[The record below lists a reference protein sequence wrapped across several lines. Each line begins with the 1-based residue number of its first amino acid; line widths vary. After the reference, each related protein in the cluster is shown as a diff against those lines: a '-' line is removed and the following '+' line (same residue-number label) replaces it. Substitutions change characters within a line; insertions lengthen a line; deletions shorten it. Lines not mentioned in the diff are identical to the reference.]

1 MYCKA
6 CCKAFFFLFTYIFI
20 FVRLKVMIGG
30 IKMEKNNKGLIIL
43 VVILIIMVLSLG
55 GYIVYDKLIDN
66 NKNDVV
72 DKTDDKVDNNE
83 DDNKVV
89 QDTKEESILGD
100 YFGTKIINIDQ
111 THITTEVSMRLID
124 ENNAMLKVSI
134 PEVDVS
140 TYLGTYTKMEDGTLN
155 FSFNKIIWN
164 SGEVTA
170 LTPVKNISL
179 KENNKEYTYEMKNSL
194 TSSSDTVLLSK
205 TTSSEVKKDLDDAYQ
220 TLNNN

>member
-1 MYCKA
+1 
-6 CCKAFFFLFTYIFI
+6 
-20 FVRLKVMIGG
+20 
-30 IKMEKNNKGLIIL
+30 MERKNNKGLIIL

-140 TYLGTYTKMEDGTLN
+140 TYLGTYTKTEDGTLN

>member
-1 MYCKA
+1 
-6 CCKAFFFLFTYIFI
+6 
-20 FVRLKVMIGG
+20 
-30 IKMEKNNKGLIIL
+30 MEKNNKGLIIL

-55 GYIVYDKLIDN
+55 GYIIYDKFIDN
-66 NKNDVV
+66 NKNNVV
-72 DKTDDKVDNNE
+72 DKADDKVDNSEAGNE

-100 YFGTKIINIDQ
+100 YVGTKLINIDG
-111 THITTEVSMRLID
+111 TNITTEVSMRLID

-140 TYLGTYTKMEDGTLN
+140 TYLGTYTKTEDGTLN

-179 KENNKEYTYEMKNSL
+179 KENNKEYTYELKNSL

-205 TTSSEVKKDLDDAYQ
+205 TTSSDVKKDLDDAYQ

>member
-1 MYCKA
+1 
-6 CCKAFFFLFTYIFI
+6 
-20 FVRLKVMIGG
+20 
-30 IKMEKNNKGLIIL
+30 MERKNNKELIIL
-43 VVILIIMVLSLG
+43 VVILIIMVVSLG
-55 GYIVYDKLIDN
+55 GYIVYDKFIDN
-66 NKNDVV
+66 NKNNV
-72 DKTDDKVDNNE
+72 VDNNE

-100 YFGTKIINIDQ
+100 YVGTKLINIDE
-111 THITTEVSMRLID
+111 TNITTEVSMRLID

-140 TYLGTYTKMEDGTLN
+140 TYLGTYTKTDDGTLN

-179 KENNKEYTYEMKNSL
+179 KENNKEYTYELKNSL

-205 TTSSEVKKDLDDAYQ
+205 TTSSDVKKDLDDAYQ

>member
-1 MYCKA
+1 
-6 CCKAFFFLFTYIFI
+6 
-20 FVRLKVMIGG
+20 
-30 IKMEKNNKGLIIL
+30 MEKNNKGLIIL

-55 GYIVYDKLIDN
+55 GYIVYDKFVDN

-72 DKTDDKVDNNE
+72 DKTDDKVDNSEVDNE

-100 YFGTKIINIDQ
+100 YVGTKLINIDG
-111 THITTEVSMRLID
+111 TNITTEVSMRLID
-124 ENNAMLKVSI
+124 ENNALLKVSI

-140 TYLGTYTKMEDGTLN
+140 TYLGTYTKTEDGTLN

-179 KENNKEYTYEMKNSL
+179 KENNKEYTYELKNSL

-205 TTSSEVKKDLDDAYQ
+205 TTSSEVKKDLDNAYQ

>member
-1 MYCKA
+1 
-6 CCKAFFFLFTYIFI
+6 
-20 FVRLKVMIGG
+20 
-30 IKMEKNNKGLIIL
+30 MEKNNKGLIIL

-72 DKTDDKVDNNE
+72 DKTDDKVDNND

-100 YFGTKIINIDQ
+100 YFGTKVINIDQ

-179 KENNKEYTYEMKNSL
+179 KENNKEYTYELKNSL

-205 TTSSEVKKDLDDAYQ
+205 TTSSEVKKDLDNAYQ

>member
-1 MYCKA
+1 M
-6 CCKAFFFLFTYIFI
+6 
-20 FVRLKVMIGG
+20 G
-30 IKMEKNNKGLIIL
+30 KNNKGLIIL

-55 GYIVYDKLIDN
+55 GYIVYDKFIDN
-66 NKNDVV
+66 NKNNVV
-72 DKTDDKVDNNE
+72 DKTNDKVDNSEVDNK
-83 DDNKVV
+83 DDNKIV

-100 YFGTKIINIDQ
+100 YVGTKLINIDG
-111 THITTEVSMRLID
+111 TNITTEVSMRLID

-140 TYLGTYTKMEDGTLN
+140 TYLGTYTKTEDGTLN

-179 KENNKEYTYEMKNSL
+179 KENNKEYTYELKNSL

-205 TTSSEVKKDLDDAYQ
+205 TTSSEVKKDLDNAYQ

>member
-1 MYCKA
+1 
-6 CCKAFFFLFTYIFI
+6 
-20 FVRLKVMIGG
+20 
-30 IKMEKNNKGLIIL
+30 MEKNNKGLIIL

-179 KENNKEYTYEMKNSL
+179 KENNKEYTYELKNSL
-194 TSSSDTVLLSK
+194 TSSSDIVLLSK
-205 TTSSEVKKDLDDAYQ
+205 TTSSEVKKDLDNAYQ

>member
-1 MYCKA
+1 
-6 CCKAFFFLFTYIFI
+6 
-20 FVRLKVMIGG
+20 
-30 IKMEKNNKGLIIL
+30 MEKNNKGLIIL

-72 DKTDDKVDNNE
+72 DKTDDKVDNND

-100 YFGTKIINIDQ
+100 YFGTKVINIDQ

-170 LTPVKNISL
+170 LTPVKIFL
-179 KENNKEYTYEMKNSL
+179 
-194 TSSSDTVLLSK
+194 
-205 TTSSEVKKDLDDAYQ
+205 
-220 TLNNN
+220 

>member
-1 MYCKA
+1 M
-6 CCKAFFFLFTYIFI
+6 
-20 FVRLKVMIGG
+20 G
-30 IKMEKNNKGLIIL
+30 KNNKGLIIL

-55 GYIVYDKLIDN
+55 GYIVYDKFIDN
-66 NKNDVV
+66 NKNNVV
-72 DKTDDKVDNNE
+72 DKTNDKVDNSEVDNE
-83 DDNKVV
+83 DDNKIV

-100 YFGTKIINIDQ
+100 YVGTKLINIDG
-111 THITTEVSMRLID
+111 TNITTEVSMRLID

-140 TYLGTYTKMEDGTLN
+140 TYLGTYTKTEDGTLN

-179 KENNKEYTYEMKNSL
+179 KENNKEYTYELKNSL

-205 TTSSEVKKDLDDAYQ
+205 TTSSEVKKDLDNAYQ

>member
-1 MYCKA
+1 MK
-6 CCKAFFFLFTYIFI
+6 
-20 FVRLKVMIGG
+20 R
-30 IKMEKNNKGLIIL
+30 KNNKGLIIL

-55 GYIVYDKLIDN
+55 GYIIYDKFIDN
-66 NKNDVV
+66 NKNNVV
-72 DKTDDKVDNNE
+72 DKTDDNE

-100 YFGTKIINIDQ
+100 YVGTKLINIDG
-111 THITTEVSMRLID
+111 TNITTEVSMRLID

-140 TYLGTYTKMEDGTLN
+140 TYLGTYTKTEDGTLN

-179 KENNKEYTYEMKNSL
+179 KENNKEYTYELKNSL
-194 TSSSDTVLLSK
+194 TSSSDIVLLSK
-205 TTSSEVKKDLDDAYQ
+205 TTSSEVKKDLDNAYQ

>member
-1 MYCKA
+1 
-6 CCKAFFFLFTYIFI
+6 
-20 FVRLKVMIGG
+20 
-30 IKMEKNNKGLIIL
+30 MEKNNKGLIIL

-55 GYIVYDKLIDN
+55 GYIIYDKFIDN
-66 NKNDVV
+66 NKNNVV
-72 DKTDDKVDNNE
+72 DKTNDKVDNSEVDNE

-100 YFGTKIINIDQ
+100 YVGTKLINIDG
-111 THITTEVSMRLID
+111 TNIITEVSMRLID

-140 TYLGTYTKMEDGTLN
+140 TYLGTYTKTEDGTLN

-179 KENNKEYTYEMKNSL
+179 KENNKEYTYELKNSL

-205 TTSSEVKKDLDDAYQ
+205 ITSSEVKKDLDNAYQ

>member
-1 MYCKA
+1 
-6 CCKAFFFLFTYIFI
+6 
-20 FVRLKVMIGG
+20 
-30 IKMEKNNKGLIIL
+30 MEKNNKGLIIL

-55 GYIVYDKLIDN
+55 GYIIYDKFIDN
-66 NKNDVV
+66 NKNNVV
-72 DKTDDKVDNNE
+72 DKTNDKVDNSEVDNE

-89 QDTKEESILGD
+89 QDTKKESILGD
-100 YFGTKIINIDQ
+100 YVGTKLINIDG
-111 THITTEVSMRLID
+111 TNITTEVSMRLID

-140 TYLGTYTKMEDGTLN
+140 TYLGTYTKTEDGTLN

-179 KENNKEYTYEMKNSL
+179 KENNKEYTYELKNSL

-205 TTSSEVKKDLDDAYQ
+205 TTSSEVKKDLDNAYQ

>member
-1 MYCKA
+1 
-6 CCKAFFFLFTYIFI
+6 
-20 FVRLKVMIGG
+20 
-30 IKMEKNNKGLIIL
+30 MEKNNKGLIIL

-72 DKTDDKVDNNE
+72 DKTDDKVDNND

-100 YFGTKIINIDQ
+100 YVGTKLINIDG
-111 THITTEVSMRLID
+111 TNITTEVSMRLID

-140 TYLGTYTKMEDGTLN
+140 TYLGTYTKTEDGTLN

-179 KENNKEYTYEMKNSL
+179 KENNKEYTYELKNSL

-205 TTSSEVKKDLDDAYQ
+205 TTSSEVKKDLDNAYQ

>member
-1 MYCKA
+1 
-6 CCKAFFFLFTYIFI
+6 
-20 FVRLKVMIGG
+20 
-30 IKMEKNNKGLIIL
+30 MEKNNKGLIIL

-55 GYIVYDKLIDN
+55 GYIIYDKFIDN
-66 NKNDVV
+66 NKNNVV
-72 DKTDDKVDNNE
+72 DKTNDKVDNSEVDNE

-89 QDTKEESILGD
+89 QDTKKESVLGD
-100 YFGTKIINIDQ
+100 YVGTKLINIDG
-111 THITTEVSMRLID
+111 TNITTEVSMRLID

-140 TYLGTYTKMEDGTLN
+140 TYLGAYTKTEDGTLN

-179 KENNKEYTYEMKNSL
+179 KENNKEYTYELKNSL

-205 TTSSEVKKDLDDAYQ
+205 TTSSEVKKNLDNAYQ

>member
-1 MYCKA
+1 
-6 CCKAFFFLFTYIFI
+6 
-20 FVRLKVMIGG
+20 
-30 IKMEKNNKGLIIL
+30 MEKNNKGLIIL

-55 GYIVYDKLIDN
+55 GYIVYDKFIDN
-66 NKNDVV
+66 NKNNVV
-72 DKTDDKVDNNE
+72 DKADDKVDNSEAGNE

-100 YFGTKIINIDQ
+100 YVGTKLINIDG
-111 THITTEVSMRLID
+111 TNITTEVSMRLID
-124 ENNAMLKVSI
+124 ENNAMLKVFI

-140 TYLGTYTKMEDGTLN
+140 TYLGTYTKTEDGTLN

-179 KENNKEYTYEMKNSL
+179 KENNKEYTYELKNSL

-205 TTSSEVKKDLDDAYQ
+205 TTSSEVKKDLDNAYQ

>member
-1 MYCKA
+1 M
-6 CCKAFFFLFTYIFI
+6 
-20 FVRLKVMIGG
+20 G
-30 IKMEKNNKGLIIL
+30 KNNKGLIIL

-55 GYIVYDKLIDN
+55 GYIVYDKFIDN
-66 NKNDVV
+66 NKNNVV
-72 DKTDDKVDNNE
+72 DKTNDKVDNNE
-83 DDNKVV
+83 DDNKIV

-100 YFGTKIINIDQ
+100 YVGTKLINIDG
-111 THITTEVSMRLID
+111 TNITTEVSMRLID

-140 TYLGTYTKMEDGTLN
+140 TYLGTYTKTEDGTLN

-179 KENNKEYTYEMKNSL
+179 KENNKEYTYELKNSL
-194 TSSSDTVLLSK
+194 TSSSDTVLLPK
-205 TTSSEVKKDLDDAYQ
+205 TTSSEVKKDLDNAYQ

>member
-1 MYCKA
+1 
-6 CCKAFFFLFTYIFI
+6 
-20 FVRLKVMIGG
+20 
-30 IKMEKNNKGLIIL
+30 MERKNNKGLIIL

-55 GYIVYDKLIDN
+55 GYIIYDKFIDN
-66 NKNDVV
+66 NKNNVV
-72 DKTDDKVDNNE
+72 DKADDKVDNSEAGNE

-89 QDTKEESILGD
+89 QDTKEDSILGD
-100 YFGTKIINIDQ
+100 YVGTKLINIDG
-111 THITTEVSMRLID
+111 TNITTEVSMRLID
-124 ENNAMLKVSI
+124 ENNAMLKVFI

-140 TYLGTYTKMEDGTLN
+140 TYLGTYTKTEDGTLN

-179 KENNKEYTYEMKNSL
+179 KENNKEYTYELKNSL

-205 TTSSEVKKDLDDAYQ
+205 TTSSDVKKDLDDAYQ

>member
-1 MYCKA
+1 
-6 CCKAFFFLFTYIFI
+6 
-20 FVRLKVMIGG
+20 
-30 IKMEKNNKGLIIL
+30 MEKNNKGLIIL

-72 DKTDDKVDNNE
+72 DKTDDKVDNND

-100 YFGTKIINIDQ
+100 YFGTKVINIDQ

-140 TYLGTYTKMEDGTLN
+140 TYLGTYTKTEDGTLN

-179 KENNKEYTYEMKNSL
+179 KENNKEYTYELKNSL

>member
-1 MYCKA
+1 
-6 CCKAFFFLFTYIFI
+6 
-20 FVRLKVMIGG
+20 
-30 IKMEKNNKGLIIL
+30 MEKNNKGLIIL

-55 GYIVYDKLIDN
+55 GYIIYDKFIDN
-66 NKNDVV
+66 NKNNVV
-72 DKTDDKVDNNE
+72 DKADDKVDNSEAGNE

-100 YFGTKIINIDQ
+100 YVGTKLINIDG
-111 THITTEVSMRLID
+111 TNITTEVSMRLID

-179 KENNKEYTYEMKNSL
+179 KENNKEYTYELKNSL

-205 TTSSEVKKDLDDAYQ
+205 TTSSEVKKDLDNAFQ

>member
-1 MYCKA
+1 
-6 CCKAFFFLFTYIFI
+6 
-20 FVRLKVMIGG
+20 
-30 IKMEKNNKGLIIL
+30 MEKNNKGLIIL

-100 YFGTKIINIDQ
+100 YFGTKVINIDQ

-134 PEVDVS
+134 PDVDVS

>member
-1 MYCKA
+1 M
-6 CCKAFFFLFTYIFI
+6 
-20 FVRLKVMIGG
+20 G
-30 IKMEKNNKGLIIL
+30 KNNKGLIIL

-55 GYIVYDKLIDN
+55 GYIIYDKFIDN
-66 NKNDVV
+66 NKNNVV
-72 DKTDDKVDNNE
+72 DKTDDKVDNSEAGNE

-100 YFGTKIINIDQ
+100 YVGTKLINIDG
-111 THITTEVSMRLID
+111 TNIITEVSMRLID

-140 TYLGTYTKMEDGTLN
+140 TYLGTYTKTEDGTLN

-170 LTPVKNISL
+170 LTPVKIFL
-179 KENNKEYTYEMKNSL
+179 
-194 TSSSDTVLLSK
+194 
-205 TTSSEVKKDLDDAYQ
+205 
-220 TLNNN
+220 

>member
-1 MYCKA
+1 
-6 CCKAFFFLFTYIFI
+6 
-20 FVRLKVMIGG
+20 
-30 IKMEKNNKGLIIL
+30 MERKNSKGLIIL
-43 VVILIIMVLSLG
+43 IVILIIMVLSLG
-55 GYIVYDKLIDN
+55 GYIVYDKFIDN
-66 NKNDVV
+66 NKNNVV
-72 DKTDDKVDNNE
+72 DKTNDKVDNNE
-83 DDNKVV
+83 DDNKIV

-100 YFGTKIINIDQ
+100 YVGTKLINIDG
-111 THITTEVSMRLID
+111 TNITTEVSMRLID

-140 TYLGTYTKMEDGTLN
+140 TYLGTYTKTEDGTLN

-179 KENNKEYTYEMKNSL
+179 KENNKEYTYELKNSL

-205 TTSSEVKKDLDDAYQ
+205 TTSSELKKDLDNAYQ

>member
-1 MYCKA
+1 
-6 CCKAFFFLFTYIFI
+6 
-20 FVRLKVMIGG
+20 
-30 IKMEKNNKGLIIL
+30 MEKNNKGLIIL

-55 GYIVYDKLIDN
+55 GYIVYDKFIDI
-66 NKNDVV
+66 NKNNVV
-72 DKTDDKVDNNE
+72 DKTDDKVDNSEVDNE

-100 YFGTKIINIDQ
+100 YVGTKLINIDG
-111 THITTEVSMRLID
+111 TNITTEVSMKLID

-140 TYLGTYTKMEDGTLN
+140 TYLGTYTKTEDGTLN

-164 SGEVTA
+164 SGEVTD
-170 LTPVKNISL
+170 LTPLKNISL
-179 KENNKEYTYEMKNSL
+179 KENNKEYTYELKNSL

-205 TTSSEVKKDLDDAYQ
+205 TTSSEVKKDLDNAYQ

>member
-1 MYCKA
+1 
-6 CCKAFFFLFTYIFI
+6 
-20 FVRLKVMIGG
+20 
-30 IKMEKNNKGLIIL
+30 MEKNNKGLIIL

-72 DKTDDKVDNNE
+72 DKTDDKVDNND

-100 YFGTKIINIDQ
+100 YFGTKVINIDQ

>member
-1 MYCKA
+1 
-6 CCKAFFFLFTYIFI
+6 
-20 FVRLKVMIGG
+20 
-30 IKMEKNNKGLIIL
+30 MEKNNKGLIIL

-55 GYIVYDKLIDN
+55 GYIVYDKFIDN
-66 NKNDVV
+66 NKNNVV
-72 DKTDDKVDNNE
+72 DKTDDKVDNSEVDNK
-83 DDNKVV
+83 DDNKIV

-100 YFGTKIINIDQ
+100 YVGTKLINIDG
-111 THITTEVSMRLID
+111 TNITTEVSMRLID

-140 TYLGTYTKMEDGTLN
+140 TYLGTYTKTEDGTLN

-179 KENNKEYTYEMKNSL
+179 KENNKEYTYELKNSL

-205 TTSSEVKKDLDDAYQ
+205 TTSSEVKKDLDNAYQ

>member
-1 MYCKA
+1 
-6 CCKAFFFLFTYIFI
+6 
-20 FVRLKVMIGG
+20 
-30 IKMEKNNKGLIIL
+30 MERKNNKGLIIL

-55 GYIVYDKLIDN
+55 GYIIYDKFIDN
-66 NKNDVV
+66 NKNNVV
-72 DKTDDKVDNNE
+72 DKTDDNE

-100 YFGTKIINIDQ
+100 YVGTKLINIDG
-111 THITTEVSMRLID
+111 TNITTEVSMRLID

-140 TYLGTYTKMEDGTLN
+140 TYLGTYTKTEDGTLN

-179 KENNKEYTYEMKNSL
+179 KENNTYELKNSL
-194 TSSSDTVLLSK
+194 TSSSDIVLLSK
-205 TTSSEVKKDLDDAYQ
+205 TTSSEVKKDLDNAYQ

>member
-1 MYCKA
+1 
-6 CCKAFFFLFTYIFI
+6 
-20 FVRLKVMIGG
+20 
-30 IKMEKNNKGLIIL
+30 MEKNNKGLIIL

-72 DKTDDKVDNNE
+72 DKTDDKVDNND

-100 YFGTKIINIDQ
+100 YFGTKVINIDQ

-205 TTSSEVKKDLDDAYQ
+205 TTSSEVNKDLDDAYQ

>member
-1 MYCKA
+1 
-6 CCKAFFFLFTYIFI
+6 
-20 FVRLKVMIGG
+20 
-30 IKMEKNNKGLIIL
+30 MEKNNKGLIIL

-83 DDNKVV
+83 DDNKVI

>member
-1 MYCKA
+1 
-6 CCKAFFFLFTYIFI
+6 
-20 FVRLKVMIGG
+20 
-30 IKMEKNNKGLIIL
+30 MEKNNKGLIIL

-72 DKTDDKVDNNE
+72 DKTDDKVDNND

-100 YFGTKIINIDQ
+100 YFGTKVINIDQ

-140 TYLGTYTKMEDGTLN
+140 TYLGTYTKTEDGTLN

>member
-1 MYCKA
+1 
-6 CCKAFFFLFTYIFI
+6 
-20 FVRLKVMIGG
+20 
-30 IKMEKNNKGLIIL
+30 MEKNNKGLIIL

-55 GYIVYDKLIDN
+55 GYIIYDKFIDN
-66 NKNDVV
+66 NKNNVV
-72 DKTDDKVDNNE
+72 DKTNDKVDNSEVDNE

-89 QDTKEESILGD
+89 QDTKKESILGD
-100 YFGTKIINIDQ
+100 YVGTKLINIDG
-111 THITTEVSMRLID
+111 TNITTEVSMRLID

-140 TYLGTYTKMEDGTLN
+140 TYLGTYTKTEDGTLN

-179 KENNKEYTYEMKNSL
+179 KENNKEYTYELKNSL
-194 TSSSDTVLLSK
+194 TSSSDIVLLSK
-205 TTSSEVKKDLDDAYQ
+205 TTSSEVKKDLDNAYQ

>member
-1 MYCKA
+1 
-6 CCKAFFFLFTYIFI
+6 
-20 FVRLKVMIGG
+20 
-30 IKMEKNNKGLIIL
+30 MEKNNKGLIIL

-55 GYIVYDKLIDN
+55 GYIIYDKFIDN
-66 NKNDVV
+66 NKNNVV
-72 DKTDDKVDNNE
+72 DKTDDKVDNSEAGNE

-100 YFGTKIINIDQ
+100 YVGTKLINIDG
-111 THITTEVSMRLID
+111 TNITTEVSMRLID

-140 TYLGTYTKMEDGTLN
+140 TYLGTYTKTEDGTLN

-179 KENNKEYTYEMKNSL
+179 KENNKEYTYELKNSL
-194 TSSSDTVLLSK
+194 TSSSDIVLLSK
-205 TTSSEVKKDLDDAYQ
+205 TTSSEVKKDLDNAYQ

>member
-1 MYCKA
+1 
-6 CCKAFFFLFTYIFI
+6 
-20 FVRLKVMIGG
+20 
-30 IKMEKNNKGLIIL
+30 MEKNNKGLIIL

-55 GYIVYDKLIDN
+55 GYIIYDKFIDN
-66 NKNDVV
+66 NKNNVV
-72 DKTDDKVDNNE
+72 DKTNDKVDNSEVDNE

-100 YFGTKIINIDQ
+100 YVGTKLINIDG
-111 THITTEVSMRLID
+111 TNITTEVSMRLID

-140 TYLGTYTKMEDGTLN
+140 TYLGTYTKTEDGTLN

-179 KENNKEYTYEMKNSL
+179 KENNKEYTYELKNSL

-205 TTSSEVKKDLDDAYQ
+205 TTSSEVKKDLDNAYQ

>member
-1 MYCKA
+1 
-6 CCKAFFFLFTYIFI
+6 
-20 FVRLKVMIGG
+20 
-30 IKMEKNNKGLIIL
+30 MEKNNKGLIIL

-55 GYIVYDKLIDN
+55 GYIVYDKFIDN
-66 NKNDVV
+66 NKNNVV
-72 DKTDDKVDNNE
+72 DKT

-100 YFGTKIINIDQ
+100 YVGTKLINIDG
-111 THITTEVSMRLID
+111 TNITTEVSMRLID

-140 TYLGTYTKMEDGTLN
+140 TYLGTYTKTEDGTLN

-164 SGEVTA
+164 SGEVTV

-179 KENNKEYTYEMKNSL
+179 KENNKEYTYELKNSL

-205 TTSSEVKKDLDDAYQ
+205 TTSSEVKKDLDNAYQ

>member
-1 MYCKA
+1 M
-6 CCKAFFFLFTYIFI
+6 
-20 FVRLKVMIGG
+20 G
-30 IKMEKNNKGLIIL
+30 KNNKGLIIL

-55 GYIVYDKLIDN
+55 GYIIYDKFIDN
-66 NKNDVV
+66 NKNNVV
-72 DKTDDKVDNNE
+72 DKTDDKVDNSEAGNE

-100 YFGTKIINIDQ
+100 YVGTKL
-111 THITTEVSMRLID
+111 SMRLID

-134 PEVDVS
+134 PEVDGS
-140 TYLGTYTKMEDGTLN
+140 TYLGTYTKTEDGTLN

-179 KENNKEYTYEMKNSL
+179 KENNKEYTYELKNSL

-205 TTSSEVKKDLDDAYQ
+205 TTSSEVKKNLDNAYQ

>member
-1 MYCKA
+1 
-6 CCKAFFFLFTYIFI
+6 
-20 FVRLKVMIGG
+20 
-30 IKMEKNNKGLIIL
+30 MEKNNKGLIIL

-170 LTPVKNISL
+170 LTPIKNISL

>member
-1 MYCKA
+1 
-6 CCKAFFFLFTYIFI
+6 
-20 FVRLKVMIGG
+20 
-30 IKMEKNNKGLIIL
+30 MEKNNKGLIIL

-140 TYLGTYTKMEDGTLN
+140 TYLGTYTKTEDGTLN

-179 KENNKEYTYEMKNSL
+179 KENNKEYTYELKNSL

-205 TTSSEVKKDLDDAYQ
+205 TTSSEVKKDLDNAYQ

>member
-1 MYCKA
+1 
-6 CCKAFFFLFTYIFI
+6 
-20 FVRLKVMIGG
+20 
-30 IKMEKNNKGLIIL
+30 MEKNNKGLIIL

-124 ENNAMLKVSI
+124 ENNAMLNVSI

-179 KENNKEYTYEMKNSL
+179 KENNKEYTYELKNSL

-205 TTSSEVKKDLDDAYQ
+205 TTSSEVKKDLDNAYQ

>member
-1 MYCKA
+1 M
-6 CCKAFFFLFTYIFI
+6 LF
-20 FVRLKVMIGG
+20 R
-30 IKMEKNNKGLIIL
+30 
-43 VVILIIMVLSLG
+43 S
-55 GYIVYDKLIDN
+55 
-66 NKNDVV
+66 
-72 DKTDDKVDNNE
+72 DKTDDKVDNND

-100 YFGTKIINIDQ
+100 YFGTKVINIDQ

-194 TSSSDTVLLSK
+194 TSSSDTVLF
-205 TTSSEVKKDLDDAYQ
+205 TANIAIISE
-220 TLNNN
+220 